1 MPIAVAL
8 IVLLVQ
14 RVHLPAFLAL
24 MATVVV
30 YGVASFGREGA
41 TPVKLA
47 LSGAA
52 VSAALYSVT
61 TGITMTDV
69 GALNELRF
77 WQVGSLSGRY
87 LPVLEQTYPFLVAG
101 IVVVIAWFTGVILG
115 KVPRTL
121 LDLIA
126 MYLRYSASVNAYA
139 GFLHSTYPP
148 FAIDASTADP
158 GKDPHVHVDVVPQE
172 ENRSRLTIFFRYF
185 MLIPQMIDRQIVLQK
200 CSGIDDCDHGIQSCN
215 RSKP

>member
-1 MPIAVAL
+1 MSVQPPPPPNTPPTSSAPGGYPVTITFDLPDRVARWRP
-8 IVLLVQ
+8 LVQ
-14 RVHLPAFLAL
+14 WILAIPHLVVLWAL
-24 MATVVV
+24 
-30 YGVASFGREGA
+30 GV
-41 TPVKLA
+41 
-47 LSGAA
+47 
-52 VSAALYSVT
+52 
-61 TGITMTDV
+61 
-69 GALNELRF
+69 
-77 WQVGSLSGRY
+77 
-87 LPVLEQTYPFLVAG
+87 VAG

-185 MLIPQMIDRQIVLQK
+185 MLIPQMFVLFFVTIAASVVWFIAFFAVIILGRWPEGLRDFVLGYLRWNQRFNAYAYLLT
-200 CSGIDDCDHGIQSCN
+200 DDYPPFSL
-215 RSKP
+215 R

>member
-1 MPIAVAL
+1 MSVQPPPPPTTPPTSSAPGGYPVTITFDLPDRVARWRP
-8 IVLLVQ
+8 LVQ
-14 RVHLPAFLAL
+14 WILAIPHF
-24 MATVVV
+24 VVLWAL
-30 YGVASFGREGA
+30 GV
-41 TPVKLA
+41 
-47 LSGAA
+47 
-52 VSAALYSVT
+52 
-61 TGITMTDV
+61 
-69 GALNELRF
+69 
-77 WQVGSLSGRY
+77 
-87 LPVLEQTYPFLVAG
+87 VAG

-172 ENRSRLTIFFRYF
+172 EDRSRLTIFFRYF
-185 MLIPQMIDRQIVLQK
+185 MLIPQMIVLLFVSIAASVVWFIAFFAVIVLGRWPDGLREFVLGYLRWNQRV
-200 CSGIDDCDHGIQSCN
+200 SAYAYLLTDDYPPFSL
-215 RSKP
+215 R

>member
-1 MPIAVAL
+1 MSVQPPPPPNTPPTSPGGYPVTITFDLPDRVARWRP
-8 IVLLVQ
+8 LVQ
-14 RVHLPAFLAL
+14 WILAIPHLVVLWAL
-24 MATVVV
+24 
-30 YGVASFGREGA
+30 GV
-41 TPVKLA
+41 
-47 LSGAA
+47 
-52 VSAALYSVT
+52 
-61 TGITMTDV
+61 
-69 GALNELRF
+69 
-77 WQVGSLSGRY
+77 
-87 LPVLEQTYPFLVAG
+87 VAG

-185 MLIPQMIDRQIVLQK
+185 MLIPQMFVLLFVTIAASIVWFIAFFAVIVLGRWPEGLREFGLGYLRWNQRFNAYAYLLT
-200 CSGIDDCDHGIQSCN
+200 DDYPPFSL
-215 RSKP
+215 R